1 MDNTVLTSLSFLER
15 LLNDDE
21 MMYLLVMKYY
31 LKRRRSER
39 ISEFQLLLDMFNQST
54 YFTVIIWS
62 FTFRT

>member
-15 LLNDDE
+15 LRNDDE

-39 ISEFQLLLDMFNQST
+39 ISGIST
-54 YFTVIIWS
+54 LIKYV
-62 FTFRT
+62 